1 MAILATGP
9 FRESD
14 FSRRAREAAC
24 RFQTRMARHG
34 SAVDLTRDAALG
46 LHSDVTMTRTLSG
59 FESLRQIAL
68 FMSIAQ
74 ALRELYRLHPAV
86 GTFLVAP
93 EPEPGQ
99 DLTIVAAEPG
109 LLGAIVLPCMG
120 LGLGKQVAGAVRRLA
135 GRNLKHRYVFFVPL
149 LSRNEGEGRVQK
161 HERGGVQVW
170 SMYA

>member
-9 FRESD
+9 FPESV
-14 FSRRAREAAC
+14 FSSRAREAAC
-24 RFQTRMARHG
+24 RFQTRMAKHS

-46 LHSDVTMTRTLSG
+46 LHSDVTMSRTIAG

-74 ALRELYRLHPAV
+74 ALRELYRLHPDV

-93 EPEPGQ
+93 EPEPAQ
-99 DLTIVAAEPG
+99 DLTIVAAEAG

-120 LGLGKQVAGAVRRLA
+120 LALGKQVAGAVRRLA
-135 GRNLKHRYVFFVPL
+135 RRNLKHRYVFFVPL
-149 LSRNEGEGRVQK
+149 LGRDEAEGRVQK
-161 HERGGVQVW
+161 YERGGVQVW